1 MQDEFKMSMMRELNF
16 FLGLQIKQ
24 INDEIFINQSRCIK
38 DLIKRFGMKHV
49 KKADMFMGT
58 SIKLDMDE
66 NGKNIDI
73 TKYQGMIGSLLYL
86 IVSRPNI
93 IFSVCLCT
101 CF

>member
-1 MQDEFKMSMMRELNF
+1 ME
-16 FLGLQIKQ
+16 
-24 INDEIFINQSRCIK
+24 
-38 DLIKRFGMKHV
+38 HV
-49 KKADMFMGT
+49 KEADTPVGT
-58 SIKLDMDE
+58 STKLDMDE

>member
-1 MQDEFKMSMMRELNF
+1 ME
-16 FLGLQIKQ
+16 
-24 INDEIFINQSRCIK
+24 
-38 DLIKRFGMKHV
+38 HV
-49 KKADMFMGT
+49 KEADTPMGIST
-58 SIKLDMDE
+58 KLDMDE

-93 IFSVCLCT
+93 FFSVCLCT